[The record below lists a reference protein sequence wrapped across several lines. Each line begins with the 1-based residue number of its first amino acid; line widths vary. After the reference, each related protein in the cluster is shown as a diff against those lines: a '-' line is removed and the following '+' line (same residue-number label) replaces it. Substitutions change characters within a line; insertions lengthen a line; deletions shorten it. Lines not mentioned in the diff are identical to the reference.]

1 MRHSAKRLI
10 SLLTASAA
18 IFLLAAAPAS
28 AADGTAVNTVQDRDG
43 SSCITVTDPSGQT
56 TVTVRLP
63 SSVAGRAANGGGAV
77 VLPVQGIYASQNI
90 DRAPAVTVNTSG
102 VNGVTVDIPLVNR
115 SAGIVAVLIR
125 SDGTEQIIRDTVP
138 TRNGIAVQVNSGDTI
153 KILDNSMSF
162 TDTQGHWAADAVN
175 FVSARGLF
183 CGTGTDVFSPDAEM
197 TRGMLVTVLARYAG
211 ADTAG
216 GATWYEKGAAWAV
229 ANGLSDGTSLED
241 NITREQLMTIM
252 YRYAILEGRLSGT
265 GADLHGYT
273 DADRVSSWAADAM
286 SWAAGSGLLKG
297 VTPTT
302 LEPQGSAT
310 RAQASAI
317 IMRYADISKNLALCE
332 VF

>member
-1 MRHSAKRLI
+1 MRPSAKRLI
-10 SLLTASAA
+10 SLLTASAV

-28 AADGTAVNTVQDRDG
+28 AADGTAVDTVQDRDG

-183 CGTGTDVFSPDAEM
+183 CGTGADVFSPDAEM
-197 TRGMLVTVLARYAG
+197 TRGMLVTVLARYA
-211 ADTAG
+211 
-216 GATWYEKGAAWAV
+216 
-229 ANGLSDGTSLED
+229 
-241 NITREQLMTIM
+241 
-252 YRYAILEGRLSGT
+252 

-286 SWAAGSGLLKG
+286 SWAAGSDLLKG

-310 RAQASAI
+310 RAQVSAI